1 MGRVEYLRK
10 GSGPVVYRNPV
21 SLCDISISGMWLILR
36 KHTESIFRVSGERE
50 EEGCFIMQEGRDP
63 LSLITWVIIIVTVS
77 LTVFS
82 TAGALVVRA
91 V

>member
-1 MGRVEYLRK
+1 
-10 GSGPVVYRNPV
+10 
-21 SLCDISISGMWLILR
+21 MWLILR

-77 LTVFS
+77 LTVFN
-82 TAGALVVRA
+82 TAGALVA
-91 V
+91 HPTSSSPHFLLIKLIKQCLQCKL

>member
-1 MGRVEYLRK
+1 
-10 GSGPVVYRNPV
+10 
-21 SLCDISISGMWLILR
+21 MWLILR

-77 LTVFS
+77 FTVFN
-82 TAGALVVRA
+82 TAGALVVIVLGVSLTPLFAYKAHKA
-91 V
+91 VFTV

>member
-1 MGRVEYLRK
+1 
-10 GSGPVVYRNPV
+10 
-21 SLCDISISGMWLILR
+21 MWLILR
-36 KHTESIFRVSGERE
+36 KHTESILRVSRERE

-77 LTVFS
+77 LTVFN

>member
-1 MGRVEYLRK
+1 
-10 GSGPVVYRNPV
+10 
-21 SLCDISISGMWLILR
+21 MWLILR

-77 LTVFS
+77 FTVFN
-82 TAGALVVRA
+82 TAGALVVIVLGVSLTPLFVYKAQKA
-91 V
+91 VFTV